1 MGEDQLFLTG
11 SHPAIAA
18 SWNASEA
25 RLTLTGAGGGL
36 ASYSDIIAAVLDVV
50 FSSNNLTPVAKTFS
64 LSTGTA
70 NFFENGHYYEF
81 VADDLITWTDA
92 KVAAE
97 NRDYFGLPG
106 YLATLTTPA
115 EAQIAG
121 ELTPGTGWIGGTD
134 EETEGVWKWATG
146 PEAGTVFW
154 NGLANGSTPNY
165 ANWNT
170 SEPNNF
176 QNSNEDYAHIKDDAV
191 PGIPGSWNDLP
202 NNTTT
207 QPINFQAKGYVVE
220 YGVGNP
226 PLSISA
232 TTNFSPPQILSTTPS
247 VSCGNKPASLSAT
260 SNTTDILWYT
270 SQTGGALLQTG
281 DSYSPVL
288 TSTTTF
294 WVLASEN
301 GCTTGLR
308 TAITATVNPAPNVD
322 SLADVSTCDSYTLPT
337 LTNGNYF
344 SATNGGGTLMNAGD
358 VISTSMT
365 LFVFAETATTPNCT
379 DETSFMITINST
391 PVADSLADVSAC
403 DSYTLPALTNG
414 NYFSATNGGG
424 TLMNAGDVIS
434 TSMTLFVFAETA
446 TTPNCTDEASF
457 MITLATTSNST
468 FIQIDP
474 ICEGTALTLP
484 TTSIEGFT
492 GSWSPDF
499 DNTATG
505 VYVFSPDDPCVNTT
519 TMTIMVIQAITP
531 AFAQVDPI
539 CMGEVILDL
548 PTTSINGIDGIWSPD
563 LNNTVSTEYTFNPTS
578 GGPCVLVATM
588 TIDVIPQTTP
598 LFTQVEPICI
608 GSSLAPL
615 PTTSNDGIRGSWMP
629 SINNLETTLYTFT
642 PDGDQ
647 CANPTTMTI
656 VVNLISTLTIS
667 TTTLSEGFDENQVI
681 SVSAT
686 GGSGTYEYQ
695 LDDRPW
701 QLSSIFENVA
711 GCNLHVVAVRD
722 VLGCSTIP
730 QASVSILEFPR
741 FFTPNGDGYNDTWN
755 IKCLRDDPTAIITI
769 FDRFGKL
776 LSQFKPSQNAWDGIL
791 NGSVLPGT
799 DYWFVVNYQKNI
811 DVKAQL
817 KSHFSLKY

>member
-337 LTNGNYF
+337 
-344 SATNGGGTLMNAGD
+344 
-358 VISTSMT
+358 
-365 LFVFAETATTPNCT
+365 
-379 DETSFMITINST
+379 
-391 PVADSLADVSAC
+391 
-403 DSYTLPALTNG
+403 LTNG

>member
-1 MGEDQLFLTG
+1 LGEDQLFLTG

-337 LTNGNYF
+337 
-344 SATNGGGTLMNAGD
+344 
-358 VISTSMT
+358 
-365 LFVFAETATTPNCT
+365 
-379 DETSFMITINST
+379 
-391 PVADSLADVSAC
+391 
-403 DSYTLPALTNG
+403 LTNG